1 MKFSLNLVKRIG
13 MTHLENIKNRLIDRI
28 LVSKNEKLLSAI
40 ENIFSVTEEEPLTYT
55 SEQIEMLML
64 AEEDI
69 KYGNVTSQEDLD
81 KSDTEWL
88 K

>member
-1 MKFSLNLVKRIG
+1 

-55 SEQIEMLML
+55 SEEIEMLML